1 MFDGLMRAIT
11 EFFNLFVFWY
21 VVEPWQQC
29 LRVRFGKHL
38 KKIPAGFHFKIPYFD
53 SLHIQASRYRTAL
66 CAPQTLTTAD
76 GKTVVC
82 TFAVGYA
89 LSDIEKFYQNVYDA
103 NGTLTQTVSAFVA
116 DEVANTNYADLSAI
130 HISQGLTDKL
140 SAQFEKYGL
149 KDVSVR
155 LQDFAFIRAIRLI
168 NDARWQTDQGLTT
181 AYSERPR

>member
-1 MFDGLMRAIT
+1 MFDGIVRGIT
-11 EFFNLFVFWY
+11 QFFQLFVFWF

-38 KKIPAGFHFKIPYFD
+38 KKIPPGFHIKIPYFD
-53 SLHIQASRYRTAL
+53 SLHVQASRYRTAQ

-89 LSDIEKFYQNVYDA
+89 LADIEKFYQSVHDA
-103 NGTLTQTVSAFVA
+103 NSTLTQIVSGFVA
-116 DEVANTNYADLSAI
+116 DEIAITDSKNISAI
-130 HISQGLTDKL
+130 DISERLTNNL
-140 SAQFEKYGL
+140 SQRFVKYGL

-168 NDARWQTDQGLTT
+168 NDGRWNNDLGLSTEF
-181 AYSERPR
+181 SRGPR

>member
-1 MFDGLMRAIT
+1 MFDGLVRAVK
-11 EFFNLFVFWY
+11 EFFQMFVFWF

-38 KKIPAGFHFKIPYFD
+38 KKIPPGIHLKIPYFD
-53 SLHIQASRYRTAL
+53 SLHVQASRYRTAL

-89 LSDIEKFYQNVYDA
+89 LADIEKFYQNVYDA
-103 NGTLTQTVSAFVA
+103 NSTLTQMASGFVA
-116 DEVANTNYADLSAI
+116 DEVAKTNYADLSAVK
-130 HISQGLTDKL
+130 ISEELTSKMSD
-140 SAQFEKYGL
+140 QFHKFGL

-168 NDARWQTDQGLTT
+168 NDARWQSDQGLTT
-181 AYSERPR
+181 AYGERTR

>member
-1 MFDGLMRAIT
+1 MFDGLVRAIT
-11 EFFNLFVFWY
+11 QFFNLFVFWY

-38 KKIPAGFHFKIPYFD
+38 KKIPAGFHLKIPYFD

-89 LSDIEKFYQNVYDA
+89 LADIEKFYQTVFDA
-103 NGTLTQTVSAFVA
+103 NSTLTQLVSGFVA
-116 DEVANTNYADLSAI
+116 DEVAKTNYTDLSANK
-130 HISQGLTDKL
+130 ISEELTNKMSD
-140 SAQFEKYGL
+140 QFQNFGL

-168 NDARWQTDQGLTT
+168 SDPRWQSDQGLTT

>member
-1 MFDGLMRAIT
+1 MFDGLVRGIT
-11 EFFNLFVFWY
+11 QFFQLFVFWY

-38 KKIPAGFHFKIPYFD
+38 KKISPGIHLKIPYFD
-53 SLHIQASRYRTAL
+53 SLHVQASRYRTAI

-89 LSDIEKFYQNVYDA
+89 LADIEKFYQNVYDA
-103 NGTLTQTVSAFVA
+103 NSTLTQIVSGFVA
-116 DEVANTNYADLSAI
+116 DEVSKTNHNDLSAVN
-130 HISQGLTDKL
+130 ISQQLTQQMSD
-140 SAQFEKYGL
+140 QFSKYGL
-149 KDVSVR
+149 KDVSVC

-168 NDARWQTDQGLTT
+168 NDARWQSDQGLTT
-181 AYSERPR
+181 AFNGGPR